1 MKSKNTQVFALGGLG
16 EVGKN
21 MYCIRHN
28 DEIIIIDAG
37 VMFPED
43 DLLGIDYVIPDYT
56 YLIENESKIKY
67 LLITHGHEDHIGGI
81 PFLLQQVNIPKIYAP
96 NQAKE
101 LIEKKLEERNI
112 KYKNLHVYNE
122 STHLKTKHFNIEFFR
137 TTHSIPDS
145 HGISISTPNG
155 VIVMTGDFKF
165 DFTPVGPMAN
175 LHKMAEI
182 GKKGVKLLMSDSTN
196 ALSEGISV
204 SESKVDENLG
214 EIFRNNKNNRI
225 ILATFASNIYRLKHI
240 IETCKEN
247 KRKVALFGRSMD
259 TSIDIAIKCGYIK
272 DKNIIITAEEANK
285 LEPSKVC
292 LLCTGSQGEPLA
304 ALSRIASG
312 SHKQI
317 KLSPYDIVIFSS
329 SPIPGNASSV
339 SKTINK
345 LYLKGV
351 KVYTN
356 GEYDIHSSGH
366 ANQEELKL
374 MLRLFEPEYFAP
386 YHGEYRMLKT
396 HTDLAIECGIPKSKT
411 FVLNNGNIL
420 SINKEYIKKQGQ
432 VQSGEVYVDGSRI
445 GDVSNIVIKDRTLM
459 SNNGVLAIIINIDSK
474 NKTLLNTPLVSTRGY
489 ILVNESNELIKN
501 IELQAK
507 KIITNKLKQKNVNFN
522 DIKNEVIN
530 GLMPI
535 LSEATGRI
543 PIILPII
550 MDIKDHKIQTETK
563 EKNKTKTPKAKA

>member
-1 MKSKNTQVFALGGLG
+1 MKKQNTKVFALGGLG

-21 MYCIRHN
+21 MYCVEHDN
-28 DEIIIIDAG
+28 ELIIVDAG

-56 YLIENESKIKY
+56 YLVENQDKIKY

-112 KYKNLHVYNE
+112 KYKELYVYNE
-122 STHLKTKHFNIEFFR
+122 KTHLKTNYFNIEFFR

-145 HGISISTPNG
+145 HGISITTPNG

-175 LHKMAEI
+175 LHKMAAI
-182 GKKGVKLLMSDSTN
+182 GKRGVTLLMSDSTN
-196 ALSEGISV
+196 ALSEGVSV

-214 EIFRNNKNNRI
+214 EIFRNNKYSRI

-247 KRKVALFGRSMD
+247 NRKVALFGRSMD
-259 TSIDIAIKCGYIK
+259 TSIDIATKCGYIK
-272 DKNIIITAEEANK
+272 DKSIIISAEEANQ
-285 LEPSKVC
+285 LDPSKVC

-312 SHKQI
+312 THKQI
-317 KLSPYDIVIFSS
+317 KLIPNDIVIFSS
-329 SPIPGNASSV
+329 SPIPGNSSSV

-356 GEYDIHSSGH
+356 GDYDIHSSGH
-366 ANQEELKL
+366 AYQEELKL
-374 MLRLFEPEYFAP
+374 MLRLFKPEYFAP

-396 HTDLAIECGIPKSKT
+396 HTDLATECGVKKSKT
-411 FVLNNGNIL
+411 FILNNGDVLNI
-420 SINKEYIKKQGQ
+420 SEDNIKKEGQ
-432 VQSGEVYVDGSRI
+432 VQAGEIYVDGSRI
-445 GDVSNIVIKDRTLM
+445 GDVSNVVIKDRTLM
-459 SNNGVLAIIINIDSK
+459 SNNGILAIIINIDSK
-474 NKTLLNTPLVSTRGY
+474 NKVLLNNPLVTTRGY
-489 ILVNESNELIKN
+489 ILVNESIELIKN
-501 IELQAK
+501 IELESK
-507 KIITNKLKQKNVNFN
+507 KIINRHLKHNDTVNFQ
-522 DIKNEVIN
+522 DIKTELIN
-530 GLMPI
+530 GLVPM
-535 LSEATGRI
+535 LGANTGRV
-543 PIILPII
+543 PIILPVI
-550 MDIKDHKIQTETK
+550 MDIKDFKTQ
-563 EKNKTKTPKAKA
+563 TKTSKVNS